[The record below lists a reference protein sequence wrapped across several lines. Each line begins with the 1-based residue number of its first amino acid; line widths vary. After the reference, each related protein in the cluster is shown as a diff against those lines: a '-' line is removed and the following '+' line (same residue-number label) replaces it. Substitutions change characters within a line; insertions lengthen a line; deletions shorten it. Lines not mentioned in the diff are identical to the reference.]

1 MFLYLNTI
9 PSNGMIE
16 NRLNIKKKPKDGLK
30 FQGDGKKQV

>member
-9 PSNGMIE
+9 PSSGMVE
-16 NRLNIKKKPKDGLK
+16 NRLNIKKPKDGLK